1 MSPRHRC
8 LMPKKTVV
16 HVELTPAE
24 VKRVDRFAKE
34 DRRFRKQ
41 QVHAMLM
48 ESVEK
53 REKIGG
59 AR

>member
-1 MSPRHRC
+1 
-8 LMPKKTVV
+8 MPKKTVV

-59 AR
+59 VR